1 MTAARGATS
10 IGRMT
15 ARRLLAFAA
24 LALTALDARAQ
35 VAPASASQEAAKPAV
50 TPAVTPVV
58 TPAAMSPRAKGA
70 KPSPAKLVAA
80 PVPLGPDGLRLGT
93 DLAKVGDSILART
106 TWPPAG
112 QVRFVAAARGKRL
125 VLDLARI
132 DLDPRK
138 DSARA
143 RAYRQVIPSHSPL
156 KVGTPFTLHGKFGTI
171 TTRITGFDVWSSRVV
186 ATLEVP
192 PAVDS
197 LARKDDKLTAVAER
211 VMTTAT
217 VVPAAASSPAVAASP
232 VPAAKANA
240 PDAPLSAGP
249 GCARDSLDAEL
260 RARERFLKD
269 SLDEVVR
276 NTPRPAH
283 TGFSRKVITRATRV
297 LGCFGVGRL
306 AMAMMLRDDR
316 GEWFVERVVIVDDR
330 GKATAFKVVDFRF
343 RAHEIL
349 GAYDVDGDGIDEIA
363 TRATTERAGA
373 VTILKLDLKG
383 KKLERMAAGFAWE
396 DF

>member
-1 MTAARGATS
+1 MPT
-10 IGRMT
+10 
-15 ARRLLAFAA
+15 RRLVLACL
-24 LALTALDARAQ
+24 LATLAGDAHAQGAKNLTSK
-35 VAPASASQEAAKPAV
+35 PAAAKPA
-50 TPAVTPVV
+50 
-58 TPAAMSPRAKGA
+58 
-70 KPSPAKLVAA
+70 A
-80 PVPLGPDGLRLGT
+80 PPMPLGPDGLRLGT

-232 VPAAKANA
+232 VPAAKPNA
-240 PDAPLSAGP
+240 PDASLNAGP

-283 TGFSRKVITRATRV
+283 TGFSRKVITRVTRA